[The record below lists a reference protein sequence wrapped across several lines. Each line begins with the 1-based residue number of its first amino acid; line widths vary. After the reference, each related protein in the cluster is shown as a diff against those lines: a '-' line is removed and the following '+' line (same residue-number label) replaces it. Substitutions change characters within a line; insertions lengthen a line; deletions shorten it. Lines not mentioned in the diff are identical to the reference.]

1 MDHVA
6 VVTGAGR
13 GLGAAIARQLHDRRY
28 RVVVADID
36 ETAAK
41 ETAAELDASGNSA
54 VAAPLDVRKKTDF
67 ESLRDQV
74 VDLWGGADVLVNN
87 AGRSQTGS
95 LMDIAP
101 EEFSDIVE
109 INLNGAFLGCQV
121 FGRYFAQRGYG
132 RIVNIASLAGQ
143 NGGTA
148 TGAHYAAAKGGVGTL
163 TKVFARELAASGVTV
178 NAVSPGPLDLPV
190 VRETVPAD
198 KLAAILTTIPVGTL
212 GSPDFIAETVALLA
226 SPAAASVT
234 GACWDING
242 GLYMR

>member
-1 MDHVA
+1 MDSVA
-6 VVTGAGR
+6 VVTGGGR
-13 GLGAAIARQLHDRRY
+13 GLGAAIARQLHDRGY
-28 RVVVADID
+28 RVAVADID
-36 ETAAK
+36 SGTAK
-41 ETAAELDASGNSA
+41 ETAAELDPNGNTA
-54 VAAPLDVRKKTDF
+54 IGVELDVRRRKSF
-67 ESLRDQV
+67 EAVRDRV
-74 VDLWGGADVLVNN
+74 IEEWGGIDVLVNN

-101 EEFSDIVE
+101 QEFSDIVE
-109 INLNGAFLGCQV
+109 INLNGVFLGCQV
-121 FGRYFAQRGYG
+121 FGSYFAERRYG

-163 TKVFARELAASGVTV
+163 TKVFARELAPSGVTV

-226 SPAAASVT
+226 SPTAASVT
-234 GACWDING
+234 GACWDVNG

>member
-1 MDHVA
+1 MDSVA
-6 VVTGAGR
+6 VVTGGGR
-13 GLGAAIARQLHDRRY
+13 GLGAAIAQQLHDRGY
-28 RVVVADID
+28 RVAVADID
-36 ETAAK
+36 SGAAK
-41 ETAAELDASGNSA
+41 ETAAKLDPDGDTAIG
-54 VAAPLDVRKKTDF
+54 VELDVRKRKSF
-67 ESLRDQV
+67 EAVRDRVIQE
-74 VDLWGGADVLVNN
+74 WGGIDVLVNN

-121 FGRYFAQRGYG
+121 FGSYFAEKRYG

-163 TKVFARELAASGVTV
+163 TKVFARELAPSGVTV

-226 SPAAASVT
+226 SPTAASVT
-234 GACWDING
+234 GACWDVNG

>member
-1 MDHVA
+1 MDSVA
-6 VVTGAGR
+6 VVTGGGR
-13 GLGAAIARQLHDRRY
+13 GLGAAIARQLHDRGY
-28 RVVVADID
+28 RVAVADID
-36 ETAAK
+36 SGTAK
-41 ETAAELDASGNSA
+41 ETAAELDPDGNTA
-54 VAAPLDVRKKTDF
+54 IGVELDVRRRKSF
-67 ESLRDQV
+67 EAVRDRV
-74 VDLWGGADVLVNN
+74 IEEWGGIDVLVNN

-101 EEFSDIVE
+101 QEFSDIVE
-109 INLNGAFLGCQV
+109 INLNGSFLGCQV
-121 FGRYFAQRGYG
+121 FGSYFAERRYG

-163 TKVFARELAASGVTV
+163 TKVFARELAPSGVTV

-226 SPAAASVT
+226 SPTAASVT
-234 GACWDING
+234 GACWDVNG

>member
-1 MDHVA
+1 MDSVA
-6 VVTGAGR
+6 VVTGGGR
-13 GLGAAIARQLHDRRY
+13 GLGAAIAHQLHDRGY
-28 RVVVADID
+28 RVAVADID
-36 ETAAK
+36 SDAAK
-41 ETAAELDASGNSA
+41 ETAAELDPGGDTAIG
-54 VAAPLDVRKKTDF
+54 VELDVRKRESF
-67 ESLRDQV
+67 EAVRDRVIQE
-74 VDLWGGADVLVNN
+74 WGGIDVLVNN

-121 FGRYFAQRGYG
+121 FGSYFAEKRYG
-132 RIVNIASLAGQ
+132 RIINIASLAGQ

-163 TKVFARELAASGVTV
+163 TKVFARELAPSGVTV

-226 SPAAASVT
+226 SPTAASVT
-234 GACWDING
+234 GACWDVNG

>member
-13 GLGAAIARQLHDRRY
+13 GLGAAIARQLHDRGY

-36 ETAAK
+36 EAAAK

-54 VAAPLDVRKKTDF
+54 VAASLDVRKKTDF
-67 ESLRDQV
+67 ESLRDHV

-198 KLAAILTTIPVGTL
+198 RLAAILTTIPVGTL
-212 GSPDFIAETVALLA
+212 GSPDFVAETVALLA